1 MKSVGD
7 CHAYRYHV
15 IICTTPFSGVC
26 RLGQISGMCP
36 VLCDTC
42 EKIATVAWKYK
53 TKGTFNILLLFSF
66 SPFPLLFPN
75 LCARNDLAR
84 ATFCAE
90 KAAIYSMSSFPCTID
105 GDDGGGSSVCVAG
118 WLIYSILYAHPLA
131 HLIGKV
137 QSQPVLSSD
146 ESVLYVGSGDG
157 DTYIH
162 SLRADDGSEIWR
174 YSAAGG
180 KFVSISVWTLWSR
193 SISIRGSECC

>member
-1 MKSVGD
+1 
-7 CHAYRYHV
+7 
-15 IICTTPFSGVC
+15 
-26 RLGQISGMCP
+26 
-36 VLCDTC
+36 
-42 EKIATVAWKYK
+42 
-53 TKGTFNILLLFSF
+53 
-66 SPFPLLFPN
+66 
-75 LCARNDLAR
+75 
-84 ATFCAE
+84 
-90 KAAIYSMSSFPCTID
+90 MSSFPCTID

-180 KFVSISVWTLWSR
+180 KKIEAYLLKKEWIYIFRSEVQSAPIAPTLIFR
-193 SISIRGSECC
+193 TL